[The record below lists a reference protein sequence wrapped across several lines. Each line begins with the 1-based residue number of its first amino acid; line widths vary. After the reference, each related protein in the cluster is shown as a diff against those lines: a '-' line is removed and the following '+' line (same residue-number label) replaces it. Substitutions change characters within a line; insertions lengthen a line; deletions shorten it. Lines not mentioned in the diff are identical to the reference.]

1 MLFGYDNTVFI
12 DVVHICVVYIVVVN
26 CYDRMISFSRNILQV
41 FFFTDFIFYYIF
53 IPVSPA
59 LKQKRRQGKLAI
71 TMITFDAPYMSGTCC
86 RAFLIK
92 EIDLKGTIPPS
103 LYMKMMRPVKA

>member
-1 MLFGYDNTVFI
+1 MCCLYSNS
-12 DVVHICVVYIVVVN
+12 VN

-41 FFFTDFIFYYIF
+41 FFFTDFILYCIF

-71 TMITFDAPYMSGTCC
+71 TMITFDAPYTSGTCC

-92 EIDLKGTIPPS
+92 EIDLKGTTPHRYI
-103 LYMKMMRPVKA
+103 